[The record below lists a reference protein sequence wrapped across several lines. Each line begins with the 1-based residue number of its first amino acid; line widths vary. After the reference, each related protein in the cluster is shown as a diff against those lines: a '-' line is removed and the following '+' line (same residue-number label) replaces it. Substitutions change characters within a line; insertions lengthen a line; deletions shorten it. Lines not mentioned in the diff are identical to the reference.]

1 MHTSFEKFWAI
12 FMGFLCNRGFPGDS
26 DGKSVCLQY
35 WRPKFDPK
43 VRKIPWRRKW
53 QPTPVLLPGK
63 FHGWRSLVGY
73 SPRGQSQTQL
83 SSFTFSFFYII
94 EKLKISKNRHSIRGK
109 RRNTV
114 KKIREWWSTIWDKIY
129 QYLLKQ

>member
-1 MHTSFEKFWAI
+1 
-12 FMGFLCNRGFPGDS
+12 MGFLCNRGFPGDS